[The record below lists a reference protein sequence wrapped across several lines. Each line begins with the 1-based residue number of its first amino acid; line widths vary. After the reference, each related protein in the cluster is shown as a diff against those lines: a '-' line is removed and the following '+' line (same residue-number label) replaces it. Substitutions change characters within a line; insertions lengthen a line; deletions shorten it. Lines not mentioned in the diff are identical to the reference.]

1 MATSEQSDAA
11 KAEMT
16 VLADQAN
23 NLEPEQKDTPDE
35 AERKLVAL
43 WQGRFTRA
51 ENYRRA
57 HIDRMNRMYKLY
69 RAYRDATN
77 YAYGTNIMPPIGFEI
92 IETIKPR
99 LASAEIDIRLQPTK
113 QEHVDSPLIGEWESL
128 IEYDLSVLGDD
139 TGFDDLKIM
148 WINSMLI
155 FGNGPAQLSW
165 SGDEN
170 GHPYLEIVDP
180 YLFYPDPK
188 ATNRL
193 LDSRWEIKQTFK
205 DKAIIVDDEKK
216 RGDYA
221 LYDAVKLREI
231 EDQPIKLDPRVDR
244 TAINTLRMGQMNDGK
259 NRGQA
264 TDSGPGTGA
273 TDKNTGEAQVE
284 IWECWDH
291 VTNKLQVIFNRAKVM
306 RDDESPYLKVR
317 GGRMFIDL
325 PDISLNWE
333 YYAMSHLEP
342 VETTIYEMADS
353 RNQAMDDIV
362 FSLDPIRK
370 IKKGKGYKPEDLKHS
385 PGAVWELD
393 NVNDVAIETGP
404 NISNAWQAKDN
415 MLRQSIQ
422 TALALSEYTQG
433 IPNSGTE
440 PVGKVELLLMQTN
453 IRFSLLVRQMEIAFT
468 DLTNMMIQ
476 MNQEFLG
483 DSMEYR
489 ITGTKVSFKSFGPDA
504 KQIGLDARVDIQPK
518 PEKSDTQE
526 ANETVALYKALVTDD
541 QPGQGADPEE
551 VQDFKRRKRV
561 MQRMLIKA
569 FGRSK
574 LEDEIMGPDPKP
586 ATAAPTQTAPADNT
600 PIPEI
605 KADQGGITAQ
615 PAVAPQL
622 ATQVPEPVQVMPP
635 EQSGLPGV
643 GNAPGSNP
651 QGFLA
656 RLLSK
661 VRGR

>member
-1 MATSEQSDAA
+1 MTEPTDAA
-11 KAEMT
+11 KAEMK
-16 VLADQAN
+16 VLADEAN
-23 NLEPEQKDTPDE
+23 NLTPEQKDTPDE
-35 AERKLVAL
+35 HERKQIAL

-77 YAYGTNIMPPIGFEI
+77 YAYGTNIMPPVGFEI
-92 IETIKPR
+92 VETIKPR
-99 LASAEIDIRLQPTK
+99 LASADIDITLQPTK
-113 QEHVDSPLIGEWESL
+113 QENIDDPLISEWESL
-128 IEYDLSVLGDD
+128 VEYDLSVLGGD

-165 SGDEN
+165 DGDEN

-205 DKAIIVDDEKK
+205 DKAVIVSDEKK
-216 RGDYA
+216 RGSYS
-221 LYDAVKLREI
+221 LYDAEKLKEI
-231 EDQPIKLDPRVDR
+231 EDKPIKLDPRVDR
-244 TAINTLRMGQMNDGK
+244 VNINTLRMGQVNDGK
-259 NRGQA
+259 MRGQA
-264 TDSGPGTGA
+264 TDAGPGTSA
-273 TDKNTGEAQVE
+273 TDKNTGESQVE

-291 VTNKLQVIFNRAKVM
+291 VTNKLQVIFNREKLM
-306 RDDESPYLKVR
+306 RDDDNPYMRVR

-370 IKKGKGYKPEDLKHS
+370 IKKGKGYKPEDLKHA

-393 NVNDVAIETGP
+393 NVTDVTIETGP
-404 NISNAWQAKDN
+404 NISSSWIAKDN
-415 MLRQSIQ
+415 ILRQSIQ

-468 DLTNMMIQ
+468 DLVNAMIQ

-483 DSMEYR
+483 DTMEYR
-489 ITGTKVSFKSFGPDA
+489 ITGTKISFKSFGPDA
-504 KQIGLDARVDIQPK
+504 KTIGVDARVDIQPK
-518 PEKSDTQE
+518 PEKSAVQE

-541 QPGQGADPEE
+541 TPQQGADPAE
-551 VQDFKRRKRV
+551 VDQFKKRKRA
-561 MQRMLIKA
+561 MQRMLIRA
-569 FGRSK
+569 FGK
-574 LEDEIMGPDPKP
+574 GEYEDELMGPDTRVQAKP
-586 ATAAPTQTAPADNT
+586 APAPTPLPAEK
-600 PIPEI
+600 P
-605 KADQGGITAQ
+605 GGIVAQ
-615 PAVAPQL
+615 PAIAPELQNPAPQ
-622 ATQVPEPVQVMPP
+622 PVSVMPP
-635 EQSGLPGV
+635 ETSGLPGV
-643 GNAPGSNP
+643 GGSP

-656 RLLSK
+656 RLLAR
-661 VRGR
+661 VRQ